1 MKFYVGLD
9 VSLAETAIC
18 VLDEDGI
25 IVREGTA
32 PSDPDD
38 ISKWLSKL
46 DLAYERV
53 GLEAGSTASWL
64 YNGLRS
70 RGLNAICI
78 DPRRLRAMTKT
89 MPIKNDRNDA
99 RAIAGCMRVGWFS
112 IVHVKSDESQE
123 IRMLLNNRRTLQ
135 AKQIDIENEIRGT
148 LRVFGIKLTGRVTAG
163 PFEDRVV

>member
-1 MKFYVGLD
+1 MKYYAGLD

-18 VLDEDGI
+18 VVDEDGI
-25 IVREGTA
+25 IVREGTS
-32 PSDPDD
+32 PSHPDD
-38 ISKWLSKL
+38 IADWLGTM
-46 DLAYERV
+46 DIEFARI

-78 DPRRLRAMTKT
+78 DPRRLRAVTKT
-89 MPIKNDRNDA
+89 IPIKNDRNDA
-99 RAIAGCMRVGWFS
+99 RAIASCMRVGWFS

-135 AKQIDIENEIRGT
+135 VK
-148 LRVFGIKLTGRVTAG
+148 
-163 PFEDRVV
+163 